1 MSTSVIEQIQAVR
14 ACLFRLA
21 GESFAVEVRWARE
34 VVVFEDY
41 TLVPRA
47 PAHVVGVANL
57 RGSIVPVLD
66 IRALLGL
73 LGDQIG
79 RGSTALVISEG
90 GVQVALAIEG
100 ILGLESFD
108 EVVPFGETGRQ
119 EFGEFGIGLLRR
131 GEGLVTLLDV
141 PKLLEALRIGVKQR
155 IAAREGPIA
164 RQHAIER

>member
-1 MSTSVIEQIQAVR
+1 MSASVLEQTQAVR
-14 ACLFRLA
+14 ACLFQLA

-41 TLVPRA
+41 TVVPKA

-57 RGSIVPVLD
+57 RGSIIPILD
-66 IRALLGL
+66 VRAILGL
-73 LGDQIG
+73 PGYQKVG

-90 GVQVALAIEG
+90 GVQAALAIEG

-108 EVVPFGETGRQ
+108 EVVPFGEAGRK
-119 EFGEFGIGLLRR
+119 EFGEFGVGLLRR

-141 PKLLEALRIGVKQR
+141 PKLLEALRIGAGQTVAVR
-155 IAAREGPIA
+155 GGEA
-164 RQHAIER
+164 

>member
-1 MSTSVIEQIQAVR
+1 MSTSVLDQTQAIR
-14 ACLFRLA
+14 ACLFHLA

-41 TLVPRA
+41 TVVPMA

-57 RGSIVPVLD
+57 RGSIIPILD
-66 IRALLGL
+66 VRALLGL
-73 LGDQIG
+73 PGHQIG

-90 GVQVALAIEG
+90 GVQVALAIES

-108 EVVPFGETGRQ
+108 EVVPFGEAGRK
-119 EFGEFGIGLLRR
+119 EFGEFGVGLLRR

-141 PKLLEALRIGVKQR
+141 PKLLEALRIR
-155 IAAREGPIA
+155 ARPTVAVRGGEA
-164 RQHAIER
+164 

>member
-1 MSTSVIEQIQAVR
+1 MSTSVLEQTQAVR
-14 ACLFRLA
+14 ACLFQLA

-41 TLVPRA
+41 TVVPRA

-57 RGSIVPVLD
+57 RGSIIPILD
-66 IRALLGL
+66 VRAILGL
-73 LGDQIG
+73 SGHQIG
-79 RGSTALVISEG
+79 RGSTALVVSEG

-108 EVVPFGETGRQ
+108 EVVPFGEAGRK
-119 EFGEFGIGLLRR
+119 EFGEFGVGLLRR

-141 PKLLEALRIGVKQR
+141 PKLLEALRIGSGQTVAVR
-155 IAAREGPIA
+155 GGEV
-164 RQHAIER
+164 